1 MAHVTVLLP
10 QGFADWEYALL
21 AGTGGPFFGLDIR
34 FVSPT
39 PGEVTSQGGLTAHV
53 PAGPDSLASSPGV
66 IAVIGSPLW
75 ATDAAPDLS
84 DLLRAH
90 YHDGGVVAGICG
102 GTLALARAGLLDHHQ
117 HTSNDLQFLIE
128 NAKTYAGQTSFKPSK
143 KAVADKRIITSP
155 GTAPVSF
162 TAEIFALA
170 GVRPASVTQFKS
182 MMAAEHD

>member
-34 FVSPT
+34 FMSPT

-53 PAGPDSLASSPGV
+53 PDGPDSLISSSGI
-66 IAVIGSPLW
+66 IAVIGSRLW

-102 GTLALARAGLLDHHQ
+102 GTLALARAGLLDRCR
-117 HTSNDLQFLIE
+117 HTSNDLQFLTD
-128 NAKTYAGQTSFKPSK
+128 NAACYAGQSTFAHST

-170 GVRPASVTQFKS
+170 GVPPASVTQFKS
-182 MMAAEHD
+182 MMAAEHG